1 MLQSSLFRLHKSLQ
15 RASSRFIDIVEK
27 ALPFDCYELTCSTE
41 EERVKSERRDNFINI
56 VFNVLKLPGS
66 LADENTSTNAL
77 MPEPQVENAIIE
89 QSVSTTAQTPLPTN
103 PPIKPILLPLDNEQE
118 EESIVRPVEP
128 VSLPPPPPPLT
139 IMQQW
144 PTKTDLSSNSN
155 PDSQNDQ
162 SSYKQT
168 EDTLIP
174 LKSGSSLNANW
185 FGMVAVCVV
194 VGMIVI

>member
-27 ALPFDCYELTCSTE
+27 ALPFDCYELTCSAE

-56 VFNVLKLPGS
+56 IFNVLKLPGS

-89 QSVSTTAQTPLPTN
+89 QSVSTTAQTPLPT
-103 PPIKPILLPLDNEQE
+103 KPILLPLDNEQE
-118 EESIVRPVEP
+118 EEPIVQQVEP
-128 VSLPPPPPPLT
+128 VSLSSPPPPPPLT

-144 PTKTDLSSNSN
+144 PTKTDLSSKSNS
-155 PDSQNDQ
+155 DSQNEQ
-162 SSYKQT
+162 SSYKQI

-174 LKSGSSLNANW
+174 LKSGSSLSANW
-185 FGMVAVCVV
+185 FVMVAVCIV
-194 VGMIVI
+194 VGMIVT

>member
-1 MLQSSLFRLHKSLQ
+1 M
-15 RASSRFIDIVEK
+15 EK
-27 ALPFDCYELTCSTE
+27 ALPFDCYELTCSAE

-77 MPEPQVENAIIE
+77 MPEPQADIVE
-89 QSVSTTAQTPLPTN
+89 QSVSTTAQAPLPTN

-118 EESIVRPVEP
+118 EEPIVRPVEP
-128 VSLPPPPPPLT
+128 VSISSTPPPPPLT

-155 PDSQNDQ
+155 SDSQNDQ
-162 SSYKQT
+162 SSYKQS

-174 LKSGSSLNANW
+174 LKSGSSLSANW
-185 FGMVAVCVV
+185 FVMVAVCIV
-194 VGMIVI
+194 VGMIVT

>member
-1 MLQSSLFRLHKSLQ
+1 M
-15 RASSRFIDIVEK
+15 EK

-77 MPEPQVENAIIE
+77 MPEPQVENTIVE
-89 QSVSTTAQTPLPTN
+89 QSVSTTIQTPLPTN
-103 PPIKPILLPLDNEQE
+103 PPIKSIVLPLDNEQE
-118 EESIVRPVEP
+118 DEPIVRPVEP

-155 PDSQNDQ
+155 SDSQNDQ
-162 SSYKQT
+162 SSNKQI

-174 LKSGSSLNANW
+174 LKSGSSLNANANW
-185 FGMVAVCVV
+185 FDMVAVCIV
-194 VGMIVI
+194 VGMIVT